1 MSYVQMTK
9 ADVARIYRAKQM
21 VNQLKFRIHCAI
33 RARDRRTAALCI
45 SRLNRLKQEIYEQY
59 EVILT

>member
-21 VNQLKFRIHCAI
+21 VNQLKF
-33 RARDRRTAALCI
+33 
-45 SRLNRLKQEIYEQY
+45 
-59 EVILT
+59 